1 MFDVDSKI
9 EHITHDEEGMIFKY
23 HDGSELKFTENFLQF
38 TNKYGDVEI
47 IDKHILQYTRTERP
61 TYEELYEH
69 WLKTK

>member
-1 MFDVDSKI
+1 MFYIGSEI
-9 EHITHDEEGMIFKY
+9 ETVTHDDEGIIFKY
-23 HDGSELKFTENFLQF
+23 HDGSELKYAEHFVQF

-47 IDKHILQYTRTERP
+47 VDAKSYQYLPTERP